1 MHDDAARAALGLCS
15 SCVPPDAGAAV
26 SLSLSLSIIVAGTPE
41 TVSEFLFISG
51 LRNSGEMPENPTFMS
66 EGMECAIK

>member
-26 SLSLSLSIIVAGTPE
+26 SLSLSLYYSGWNTGDGVRVPIHFGTAELGRDAREPNIY
-41 TVSEFLFISG
+41 V
-51 LRNSGEMPENPTFMS
+51 
-66 EGMECAIK
+66 